1 MGDSGMGGEVE
12 GWGGEGGGLE
22 RDSRREG
29 IVGVWDIVAET
40 WDLGRY

>member
-1 MGDSGMGGEVE
+1 MGDSGTGGEVE

-29 IVGVWDIVAET
+29 IVGVWGVDAE
-40 WDLGRY
+40 GG